1 MSTLNFQSTK
11 ITVIGMGYVGL
22 PLAIEFG
29 KKWQTVGFDID
40 ETRIKELNDRNDITG
55 EVTAKDF
62 AEAKHIQYTFNA
74 DEIID
79 SSIYIVTVPTPITPN
94 NLPDLNAIK
103 SATKLISSVISD
115 GDTVIYESTVYP
127 GLTEEICI
135 PILEND
141 NFIAFEDINPQA
153 KIHTLII
160 PKVHI
165 QSFNEMTPNVM
176 AEMTTF
182 IQEVALTLG
191 VKSDG
196 YRLITNIGQNGNQE
210 VKHIHF
216 HLLAGEQLGKLV

>member
-1 MSTLNFQSTK
+1 MCIFCDLIEGKIPSTK
-11 ITVIGMGYVGL
+11 
-22 PLAIEFG
+22 
-29 KKWQTVGFDID
+29 
-40 ETRIKELNDRNDITG
+40 
-55 EVTAKDF
+55 
-62 AEAKHIQYTFNA
+62 
-74 DEIID
+74 
-79 SSIYIVTVPTPITPN
+79 
-94 NLPDLNAIK
+94 
-103 SATKLISSVISD
+103 
-115 GDTVIYESTVYP
+115 
-127 GLTEEICI
+127 
-135 PILEND
+135 ILEND
-141 NFIAFEDINPQA
+141 NFLAFEDINPQA

-165 QSFNEMTPNVM
+165 ESFNEMTPNVM